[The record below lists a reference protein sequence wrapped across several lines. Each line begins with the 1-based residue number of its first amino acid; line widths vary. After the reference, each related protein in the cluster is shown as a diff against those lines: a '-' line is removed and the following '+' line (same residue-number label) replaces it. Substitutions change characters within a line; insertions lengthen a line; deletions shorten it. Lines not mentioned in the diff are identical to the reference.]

1 MAYQKQID
9 LKSGKLVG
17 LEALLR
23 MRDEDGNIIPND
35 KFIPLIE
42 GESLFS
48 LVVMASLEKLK
59 EAFELKNEFDMKGVT
74 TYLNVSAHTA
84 MQVNFTNIFI
94 DFVKALDL

>member
-1 MAYQKQID
+1 LAYQKQID
-9 LKSGKLVG
+9 LKTDKLVG
-17 LEALLR
+17 LEALFR

-59 EAFELKNEFDMKGVT
+59 EAFELKNEFDMQGS
-74 TYLNVSAHTA
+74 N
-84 MQVNFTNIFI
+84 NILKCICSHSDARKFY
-94 DFVKALDL
+94 